1 VTAAPELLAHGIGG
15 RQDLPLPFANAL
27 AGAVVALVAT
37 FVILSFAW
45 RRSRFDGNAGGRPLP
60 EWLASTLD
68 ARLFRW
74 ALRAFGLLA
83 AALIVVALVFG
94 PGTAADNPAP
104 GALFVLLWVW
114 VPLASLL
121 FGPVWRAIS
130 PIRTLHL
137 GLARLGGRDPEQ
149 GLVELPPR
157 WGYWPGAVMLAAFV
171 WLELV
176 PANRATLPVVGLALA
191 AYAVIMLL
199 GAALFGSRWLDRGD
213 PFEVYSGLAA
223 RLAPVGRRGDG
234 RLVVRNPFDGLDSI
248 PPRPGLAAVVLVLL
262 GSTAYDSIS
271 EAPQWIRFLQQSAAP
286 PQLLRTLGLVIV
298 IAVIAAA
305 YVLAVRAGGRLA
317 DGTGRLPALFAHSLL
332 PIALG
337 YVIAHYFSLAV
348 VQGQRTLILAADPL
362 GTGNLLG
369 LSTTDVSYA
378 LVTPTAMATLQV
390 LAVVAGHVTGA
401 IAAHDRAAR
410 LFPPATAR
418 WGQVPLLALM
428 VGYTYLGLTL
438 LFAA

>member
-1 VTAAPELLAHGIGG
+1 MTAAPELLAHGIGG

-27 AGAVVALVAT
+27 AGAVIALVAT

-45 RRSRFDGNAGGRPLP
+45 RRSRFDGDGGRPLP
-60 EWLASTLD
+60 GWLAAALD
-68 ARLFRW
+68 APPFRW
-74 ALRAFGLLA
+74 ALRAFGLLM
-83 AALIVVALVFG
+83 AALIVVGLLLG
-94 PGTAADNPAP
+94 PDTAADNPAP
-104 GALFVLLWVW
+104 GALYVLLWVL
-114 VPLASLL
+114 VPLVSLL

-137 GLARLGGRDPEQ
+137 GLARLSGRDPEQ
-149 GLVELPPR
+149 GLVELPQR

-176 PANRATLPVVGLALA
+176 PANRATLPVVALALA
-191 AYAVIMLL
+191 AYALIMLM

-234 RLVVRNPFDGLDSI
+234 RLVVRNPFDGLDAI
-248 PPRPGLAAVVLVLL
+248 PPVPGLAGVVLVLL

-271 EAPQWIRFLQQSAAP
+271 EAPSWLRFIQQSALP
-286 PQLLRTLGLVIV
+286 PSLLRTLGLVAV

-305 YVLAVRAGGRLA
+305 YVLAVRTGGQLA
-317 DGTGRLPALFAHSLL
+317 DGTRRLPAQFAHALL

-369 LSTTDVSYA
+369 LDTTDVSYA

-390 LAVVAGHVTGA
+390 LAVVAGHVAGA
-401 IAAHDRAAR
+401 IAAHDRAVR

-428 VGYTYLGLTL
+428 VSYTYLGLTL